1 MKDLK
6 DVAAARIDA
15 HTVRLLGLSHRLH
28 AHPETAW
35 QETQAAAWISAELTG
50 VGYQVTRELCGFPT
64 AFSATLGSGP
74 LRLAICAEYDAL
86 PGLGHACGHNIIAAS
101 AVGAAAALAP
111 VVDALGVTITVIGT
125 PAEEGGGGKIELM
138 DRGAFHGLH
147 AAMMVHPGPLDVARA
162 EPYAVS
168 HSKIRYRG
176 KGSHA
181 AAYPERGVNAADAFT
196 VAQVAIGLLRQQ
208 LESGVRV
215 HGVVTNGGDA
225 PNAIPE
231 VTEGRWYV
239 RAGTLAELAVLEE
252 RVRKCFEAGAL
263 STGCDLEIEAESQPY
278 AEFSTDEAI
287 LDLYVA
293 NATGLG
299 RKFVSSG
306 PDMRMNRA
314 STDMGNV
321 SQRIPAIHPYIGIDS
336 LPAVNHQKE
345 FAAHCITAA
354 ADQAVVDAAKAMA
367 FTCIDIAR
375 SAKLRSRLIT
385 AAEPT
390 DAISEEPLD
399 VH

>member
-1 MKDLK
+1 MK
-6 DVAAARIDA
+6 DVAAARIDGLSA
-15 HTVRLLGLSHRLH
+15 RLLGLSHRLH
-28 AHPETAW
+28 ANPETAW
-35 QETQAAAWISAELTG
+35 QEKQAAAWISAELTG
-50 VGYQVTRELCGFPT
+50 VGYKVTRELCGFPT
-64 AFSATLGSGP
+64 AFAATLGRGP
-74 LRLAICAEYDAL
+74 LQLAICAEYDAL
-86 PGLGHACGHNIIAAS
+86 PGLGHACGHNIIAAA

-138 DRGAFHGLH
+138 DRGAFDGLH

-162 EPYAVS
+162 EPFAVS

-176 KGSHA
+176 KATHA

-208 LESGVRV
+208 LQSGVRV
-215 HGVVTNGGDA
+215 HGVVTNGGEA

-239 RAGTLAELAVLEE
+239 RAGTLADLAVLEE

-278 AEFSTDEAI
+278 AEFANDEAI

-293 NATGLG
+293 NATALG
-299 RKFVSSG
+299 RQFVSSG

-321 SQRIPAIHPYIGIDS
+321 SQRVPAIHPYIGIDS

-354 ADQAVVDAAKAMA
+354 ADKAVMDAAKAMA

-375 SAKLRSRLIT
+375 SSPLRSRLIGNT
-385 AAEPT
+385 EQV
-390 DAISEEPLD
+390 DPLKETVD

>member
-6 DVAAARIDA
+6 DVAAARVDGLSA
-15 HTVRLLGLSHRLH
+15 RLLGLSHRLH
-28 AHPETAW
+28 ANPETAW
-35 QETQAAAWISAELTG
+35 QEKQAAAWISAELNG
-50 VGYQVTRELCGFPT
+50 VGYKVSRELCGFPT
-64 AFSATLGSGP
+64 AFAATLGRGP
-74 LRLAICAEYDAL
+74 LQLAICAEYDAL
-86 PGLGHACGHNIIAAS
+86 PGLGHACGHNIIAAA

-138 DRGAFHGLH
+138 DRGAFDGLH

-162 EPYAVS
+162 EPFAVS

-176 KGSHA
+176 KATHA

-239 RAGTLAELAVLEE
+239 RADSLAELAVLEE

-278 AEFSTDEAI
+278 AEFATDEAI

-293 NATGLG
+293 NATALG
-299 RKFVSSG
+299 RQFVSSG
-306 PDMRMNRA
+306 PDMRMNKA

-321 SQRIPAIHPYIGIDS
+321 SQRVPSIHPYIGIDS

-354 ADQAVVDAAKAMA
+354 ADKAVMDAAKAMA
-367 FTCIDIAR
+367 FTGIDIAR
-375 SAKLRSRLIT
+375 SSPLRSRLIGNT
-385 AAEPT
+385 EQDDHLKET
-390 DAISEEPLD
+390 VD

>member
-1 MKDLK
+1 MNDLK
-6 DVAAARIDA
+6 DVAAARIDGLSA
-15 HTVRLLGLSHRLH
+15 RLLGLSHRLH
-28 AHPETAW
+28 ANPETAW
-35 QETQAAAWISAELTG
+35 QEKQAAAWISAELTG
-50 VGYQVTRELCGFPT
+50 VGYKVTRELCGFPT
-64 AFSATLGSGP
+64 AFAATLGRGP

-86 PGLGHACGHNIIAAS
+86 PGLGHACGHNIIAAA

-111 VVDALGVTITVIGT
+111 VVDALGATITVIGT

-138 DRGAFHGLH
+138 DRGAFDGLH

-162 EPYAVS
+162 EPFAVS

-176 KGSHA
+176 KATHA

-208 LESGVRV
+208 LQSGVRV
-215 HGVVTNGGDA
+215 HGVVTNGGEA

-239 RAGTLAELAVLEE
+239 RAGTLADLAVLEE

-278 AEFSTDEAI
+278 AEFATDEAI

-293 NATGLG
+293 NATALG

-321 SQRIPAIHPYIGIDS
+321 SQRVPSIHPYIGIDS

-354 ADQAVVDAAKAMA
+354 ADKAVMDAAKAMA

-375 SAKLRSRLIT
+375 SSPLRSRLIGNMEQEDPLKET
-385 AAEPT
+385 A
-390 DAISEEPLD
+390 D